1 MRSFEALLDESVAAK
16 AYVIHAAEEDGDDQI
31 VNLARIDFDK
41 LAEEFAVST
50 RKRTEAEKLKAAA
63 TRRTT
68 MMVRQNP
75 TRIDYL
81 ERLQALIEEYNNGAI
96 NVEIFFRRL
105 SEFTKDLTDEE
116 QRAIVENL
124 DEEQLAVFDLLT
136 KPEPDLTDK
145 ERAAVKAI
153 AEELLDVLKQERLVL
168 DWRKKQQTRAGVRV
182 TIEEVLDRL
191 PGVFTTDL
199 WSHKVDRV
207 YQHVYDSYYGEG
219 QSVYTAAAA

>member
-1 MRSFEALLDESVAAK
+1 
-16 AYVIHAAEEDGDDQI
+16 
-31 VNLARIDFDK
+31 
-41 LAEEFAVST
+41 
-50 RKRTEAEKLKAAA
+50 
-63 TRRTT
+63 

-81 ERLQALIEEYNNGAI
+81 ERLRALIEEYNNGAI

-145 ERAAVKAI
+145 ERAEVKAI
-153 AEELLDVLKQERLVL
+153 AEELLDVLKHERLVL
-168 DWRKKQQTRAGVRV
+168 DWRKRQQTRAGVRV